1 MYQNLPALH
10 SIDAAHQEVVS
21 IKDIFA
27 ITDSMDSFSIGK
39 QAKNSKAK
47 IAQKVSN
54 SPISNLQ
61 WPPQEEDFI
70 ITLGEAGW
78 SLGCTQSYDEDRDVI
93 YVQSLAPLKTRAKD
107 DMGKTYWIYPDEEE
121 VNFFE
126 RKNVLET
133 RPSVVVAKNI
143 KRKDLVLA
151 LLNREIINAIVG
163 ELFGE
168 I

>member
-1 MYQNLPALH
+1 MVFSESPNDFVLFKQYNISAKQMYQNLLALH
-10 SIDAAHQEVVS
+10 SVDAAHQEVVS
-21 IKDIFA
+21 VEDIFA

-78 SLGCTQSYDEDRDVI
+78 SLGCTQSYDEDRDV
-93 YVQSLAPLKTRAKD
+93 VCLQSLASLKTRAKD
-107 DMGKTYWIYPDEEE
+107 DMGKTYWIYPDEK

-126 RKNVLET
+126 
-133 RPSVVVAKNI
+133 
-143 KRKDLVLA
+143 
-151 LLNREIINAIVG
+151 
-163 ELFGE
+163 
-168 I
+168 

>member
-1 MYQNLPALH
+1 MFGKWPEIH
-10 SIDAAHQEVVS
+10 SVDAAHQEVVS
-21 IKDIFA
+21 VEDIFA

-39 QAKNSKAK
+39 QAKKSKAK
-47 IAQKVSN
+47 TAEQVST
-54 SPISNLQ
+54 SPMSDLQ

-70 ITLGEAGW
+70 ITLGEAGR
-78 SLGCTQSYDEDRDVI
+78 SLGCTQSYDEDGDVVC
-93 YVQSLAPLKTRAKD
+93 VQSLASLKTRAKN
-107 DMGKTYWIYPDEEE
+107 DMGKIYWIYPDEE
-121 VNFFE
+121 VNFFK

-151 LLNREIINAIVG
+151 LLNREIIDAIVG
-163 ELFGE
+163 ESFGE